1 LLIDSAGSESLP
13 ADKDIPMQ
21 FLPLTDAS
29 PAIQA
34 HVRTLRNQPDVRKFM
49 YTSHEISEAEHA
61 NWLDSLQGNPRQQV
75 FVVIRDEQAVGVV
88 SLNAINVLHKSAD
101 WAFYLDVGLQGKGLG
116 SVVEFW
122 MLDYAFGVA
131 GLEKLNCEVLA
142 MNAAVVK
149 MHQKFGFEI
158 EGVRRQNVVKDGVR
172 VDVVLLGI
180 TNAEWRNKRPTLVPV
195 IERISAS

>member
-1 LLIDSAGSESLP
+1 
-13 ADKDIPMQ
+13 MQ

-34 HVRTLRNQPDVRKFM
+34 HVRTLRNQQDVRKFM
-49 YTSHEISEAEHA
+49 YTSHEITEQEHA
-61 NWLDSLQGNPRQQV
+61 NWLASLQGNPRQQV
-75 FVVIRDEQAVGVV
+75 FVVIKDEQAVGVV
-88 SLNAINVLHKSAD
+88 SLNAINVLHKTAD

-116 SVVEFW
+116 SLVEFW
-122 MLDYAFGVA
+122 MLDYAFDVA

-149 MHQKFGFEI
+149 MHQKFGFEV

-180 TNAEWRNKRPTLVPV
+180 TKAEWQNKRPALAPV
-195 IERISAS
+195 IERLNTV

>member
-1 LLIDSAGSESLP
+1 
-13 ADKDIPMQ
+13 MQ

>member
-1 LLIDSAGSESLP
+1 
-13 ADKDIPMQ
+13 
-21 FLPLTDAS
+21 
-29 PAIQA
+29 
-34 HVRTLRNQPDVRKFM
+34 
-49 YTSHEISEAEHA
+49 
-61 NWLDSLQGNPRQQV
+61 LQGNPRQQV
-75 FVVIRDEQAVGVV
+75 FVVIKDEQAVGVV

-101 WAFYLDVGLQGKGLG
+101 WAFYLDAGSQGEGLG

-158 EGVRRQNVVKDGVR
+158 EGVRRQNILREGAR
-172 VDVVLLGI
+172 IDVVLLGI
-180 TNAEWRNKRPTLVPV
+180 TKEEWQNKRPALAPV
-195 IERISAS
+195 IERINAV

>member
-1 LLIDSAGSESLP
+1 
-13 ADKDIPMQ
+13 MQ
-21 FLPLTDAS
+21 FLPFTDAS

-49 YTSHEISEAEHA
+49 YTSHEISDQEHA
-61 NWLDSLQGNPRQQV
+61 DWLNALQGNPHQQV
-75 FVVIRDEQAVGVV
+75 FVVIKDGQAVGVV

-101 WAFYLDVGLQGKGLG
+101 WAFCLDVGLQGKGLG

-180 TNAEWRNKRPTLVPV
+180 TNAEWLDKRPALVPV
-195 IERISAS
+195 IERIRAS

>member
-1 LLIDSAGSESLP
+1 
-13 ADKDIPMQ
+13 MQ
-21 FLPLTDAS
+21 FLPLIDAC
-29 PAIQA
+29 PTHQA

-49 YTSHEISEAEHA
+49 YTSHEISEQEHA
-61 NWLDSLQGNPRQQV
+61 NWLASLQGNPRQQV
-75 FVVIRDEQAVGVV
+75 FVVIKDEQAVGIV

-158 EGVRRQNVVKDGVR
+158 EGVRRQNVEKDGIR

-180 TNAEWRNKRPTLVPV
+180 TKEEWLNRRPALQSV
-195 IERISAS
+195 IARLESSTVRLRR

>member
-1 LLIDSAGSESLP
+1 
-13 ADKDIPMQ
+13 MQ

-29 PAIQA
+29 PAVQA

-49 YTSHEISEAEHA
+49 YTSHEISEQEHA
-61 NWLDSLQGNPRQQV
+61 NWLASLQGNPRQQV
-75 FVVIRDEQAVGVV
+75 FVVIKDEQAVGVV

-101 WAFYLDVGLQGKGLG
+101 WAFYLDAGLQGKGLG

-158 EGVRRQNVVKDGVR
+158 EGVRRQNILREGAR
-172 VDVVLLGI
+172 IDVVLLGI
-180 TNAEWRNKRPTLVPV
+180 TKEEWQNKRPALAPV
-195 IERISAS
+195 IERINAV

>member
-1 LLIDSAGSESLP
+1 
-13 ADKDIPMQ
+13 MQ

-29 PAIQA
+29 PAVQA

-49 YTSHEISEAEHA
+49 YTSHEISEQEHA
-61 NWLDSLQGNPRQQV
+61 KWLNSLQGNPRQQV
-75 FVVIRDEQAVGVV
+75 FVVIKDEQAVGVV

-142 MNAAVVK
+142 INAAVVK

-180 TNAEWRNKRPTLVPV
+180 TNAEWLKKRPALVPV

>member
-1 LLIDSAGSESLP
+1 
-13 ADKDIPMQ
+13 MQ
-21 FLPLTDAS
+21 FLPLTNAS

-34 HVRTLRNQPDVRKFM
+34 HIRTLRNQPDVRKFM
-49 YTSHEISEAEHA
+49 YTSHEISEQEHA
-61 NWLDSLQGNPRQQV
+61 NWLASLPGNPRQQV
-75 FVVIRDEQAVGVV
+75 FVVTKDEQAVGVV

-122 MLDYAFGVA
+122 MLDYAFDVA

-142 MNAAVVK
+142 MNTAVVK

-158 EGVRRQNVVKDGVR
+158 EGVRRQNILRDGAR
-172 VDVVLLGI
+172 MDVVLLGI
-180 TNAEWRNKRPTLVPV
+180 TKNEWQNKRPALAPV
-195 IERISAS
+195 IERLNTV

>member
-1 LLIDSAGSESLP
+1 
-13 ADKDIPMQ
+13 MQ
-21 FLPLTDAS
+21 FLPLTEIA

-49 YTSHEISEAEHA
+49 YTSHEISEHEHA
-61 NWLDSLQGNPRQQV
+61 NWLASLHGNPRQQV
-75 FVVIRDEQAVGVV
+75 FVVIKDEQAVGVV
-88 SLNAINVLHKSAD
+88 SLNAINALHKTAD

-122 MLDYAFGVA
+122 LLDYAFDVA

-142 MNAAVVK
+142 MNTAVVK
-149 MHQKFGFEI
+149 MHQKFGFEV

-172 VDVVLLGI
+172 VDVVLLGM
-180 TNAEWRNKRPTLVPV
+180 TKAEWLGKRPTLVPV
-195 IERISAS
+195 IERISAR

>member
-1 LLIDSAGSESLP
+1 
-13 ADKDIPMQ
+13 MQ
-21 FLPLTDAS
+21 FLSLTDAC
-29 PAIQA
+29 PDIQA

-49 YTSHEISEAEHA
+49 YTSHEISEQEHA
-61 NWLDSLQGNPRQQV
+61 NWLVSLQGNPRQQV
-75 FVVIRDEQAVGVV
+75 FVVIKDEQAVGVV

-101 WAFYLDVGLQGKGLG
+101 WAFYLDTGLQGKGVG

-142 MNAAVVK
+142 MNATVVK

-158 EGVRRQNVVKDGVR
+158 EGVRRQNVVKDGIR

-180 TNAEWRNKRPTLVPV
+180 TKSEWLSKRPTLAHV

>member
-1 LLIDSAGSESLP
+1 
-13 ADKDIPMQ
+13 MQ
-21 FLPLTDAS
+21 FLPLTEAD
-29 PAIQA
+29 PALQA
-34 HVRTLRNQPDVRKFM
+34 HVRTLRNQEDVRKFM
-49 YTSHEISEAEHA
+49 YTSHEITEQEHA
-61 NWLDSLQGNPRQQV
+61 NWLASLQDNPRQQV
-75 FVVIRDEQAVGVV
+75 FVVIKDQQAVGIV
-88 SLNAINVLHKSAD
+88 SLNAINAAQKTAD

-122 MLDYAFGVA
+122 MLDYAFDVA

-142 MNAAVVK
+142 MNSAVVK

-158 EGVRRQNVVKDGVR
+158 EGVRRQNVVKNGVR

-180 TNAEWRNKRPTLVPV
+180 TKAEWQNKRPALAAV